1 MDNFRCCYVER
12 GSYICLQRSSAK
24 YKVFGFF
31 SVLSY
36 RPNSNRRAPSEPR
49 HCFVLS
55 QLEQEN
61 AFNTLA
67 HGLNHSKC
75 SVC

>member
-1 MDNFRCCYVER
+1 MEKEWVDYFRRCCYVER
-12 GSYICLQRSSAK
+12 GTHICLQRSSAK
-24 YKVFGFF
+24 YKVFGIF

-36 RPNSNRRAPSEPR
+36 RPKELWLY
-49 HCFVLS
+49 FVLS

-61 AFNTLA
+61 AFKSLA